1 MLVFEPEDF
10 QISLERQLKI
20 RMINDEIDDC
30 NNVEILQ
37 TRLKETVE
45 SLIKYQQVVECIAK
59 RQIEAEVESW
69 ISDTASG

>member
-10 QISLERQLKI
+10 QISLERQLKL

-30 NNVEILQ
+30 KNIEILQ

-45 SLIKYQQVVECIAK
+45 SLIKYQQVVESIAK
-59 RQIEAEVESW
+59 RQLEAEIEKC
-69 ISDTASG
+69 ISDAASG

>member
-1 MLVFEPEDF
+1 MLIFEPEDF
-10 QISLERQLKI
+10 QITLERQLKL

-30 NNVEILQ
+30 KNVEILQ

-59 RQIEAEVESW
+59 RQLESEIEKW
-69 ISDTASG
+69 ITDTASG

>member
-1 MLVFEPEDF
+1 MLIFEPEDF
-10 QISLERQLKI
+10 QITLERQLKL

-30 NNVEILQ
+30 KNVEILQ

-59 RQIEAEVESW
+59 RQLEAEVEKW
-69 ISDTASG
+69 ITDAASG

>member
-10 QISLERQLKI
+10 QVSLERQLKI
-20 RMINDEIDDC
+20 RMINDEIDACKD
-30 NNVEILQ
+30 VDILQ

-59 RQIEAEVESW
+59 RQLESEIESW
-69 ISDTASG
+69 ITDTASG